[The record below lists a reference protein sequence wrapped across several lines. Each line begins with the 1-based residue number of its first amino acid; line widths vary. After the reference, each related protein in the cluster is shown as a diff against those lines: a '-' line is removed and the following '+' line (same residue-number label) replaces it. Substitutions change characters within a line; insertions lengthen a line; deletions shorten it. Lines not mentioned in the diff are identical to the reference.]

1 MTSGQKLIFCY
12 IQFNHKMSDQKT
24 LTRGGSNSVQL
35 VYSLTGLDSMALL
48 HENNNIFSFSEEY
61 KPVKLVQTS

>member
-1 MTSGQKLIFCY
+1 
-12 IQFNHKMSDQKT
+12 MSDQKT
-24 LTRGGSNSVQL
+24 LTLGGSNSVQL